1 MQVETIYTVQAVAR
15 MCLPVKLSDVMH
27 IKCKL
32 NNMGVGEGEINEGN
46 SILITM

>member
-15 MCLPVKLSDVMH
+15 MCLPDVMH